1 MKWPSFFK
9 RKKKEKEKK
18 GRDLVKVVTE
28 KVSIRENRIAI
39 LEGIRVHLR
48 WLLATILVM
57 IGVPVAF
64 FIWGKSDGI
73 SPLIS
78 VLAGIAS
85 FYLGYRALTK
95 IKQVYSS
102 TGG

>member
-9 RKKKEKEKK
+9 RKKKEKE

-28 KVSIRENRIAI
+28 KVAIRENRIAI
-39 LEGIRVHLR
+39 LEWIRVHLR

-57 IGVPVAF
+57 IGVPVGF
-64 FIWGKSDGI
+64 FFWGKSDGI
-73 SPLIS
+73 STLIS

-102 TGG
+102 SGG

>member
-9 RKKKEKEKK
+9 RKKKEKE

-28 KVSIRENRIAI
+28 KVAIRENRIAI

-57 IGVPVAF
+57 IGVPVGSF
-64 FIWGKSDGI
+64 FWGKSDGI
-73 SPLIS
+73 STLIS

-102 TGG
+102 SGG